1 MNTFARVALAVLS
14 LAASPALAENEGNGT
29 PFPYAA
35 EALVS
40 SGSAFVTETW
50 SQSHPQF
57 TGNAT
62 QPSSMEVLL
71 PSSGSETPVM
81 TVNSLPARAADGIVA
96 YAGLRRRVP
105 VTGTQVLVSDD
116 RAQHLAYGAAIAPR

>member
-35 EALVS
+35 EARVS
-40 SGSAFVTETW
+40 SGSVFVTETW

-57 TGNAT
+57 TGNGT
-62 QPSSMEVLL
+62 QASSLAGLL
-71 PSSGSETPVM
+71 PSGGSETPVM
-81 TVNSLPARAADGIVA
+81 TANSLPVRAVDGMVA

-105 VTGTQVLVSDD
+105 VTVTQIVVSNNQ
-116 RAQHLAYGAAIAPR
+116 AQHLAYGAAVARR